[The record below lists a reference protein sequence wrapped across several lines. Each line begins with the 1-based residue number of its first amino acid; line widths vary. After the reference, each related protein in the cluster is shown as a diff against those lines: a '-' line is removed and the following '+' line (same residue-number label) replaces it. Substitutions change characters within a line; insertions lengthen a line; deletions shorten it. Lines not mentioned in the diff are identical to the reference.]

1 MFPPFSSQ
9 QQQQQQLIDDG
20 CWFWWCVGTFLP
32 IEKWSNSDATC
43 SSDPVCSLKRQWV
56 QGSKSKQQHIPAV
69 PNVTRVPFL
78 WQLWIK
84 YSLFIQVFVSCLM
97 CSLASQRK
105 TKWRAGR
112 RHLRRVWQHVNKPD
126 WCLSYMARAFIS
138 ALRNSR
144 EQIYTCICWFPGFTC
159 FPSQS
164 EVNFWKVC
172 KQKKQKKTDSIAL
185 VGFSWISWV
194 LFKWQGLISF
204 VGPHMTFKNM
214 DGLISWRSRA
224 CRS

>member
-9 QQQQQQLIDDG
+9 QQQQQELIDDG
-20 CWFWWCVGTFLP
+20 CWFWWCAGTFLP

-126 WCLSYMARAFIS
+126 GCLSYMARAFIS

-144 EQIYTCICWFPGFTC
+144 EQIYMCICWFPGFTC

-172 KQKKQKKTDSIAL
+172 KQTQKNETALLWLGLAEL
-185 VGFSWISWV
+185 VGFYSSGRGWLV
-194 LFKWQGLISF
+194 LLAHIRHSKIWM
-204 VGPHMTFKNM
+204 V
-214 DGLISWRSRA
+214 
-224 CRS
+224 